1 MEDALRLQLPLPSE
15 ISSKIIC
22 QGLKTP
28 YYNLGLGVLK
38 HFTYSDED
46 DIVLPERDAE
56 LTLFDT
62 THYLFIN
69 QSKPFDIFK
78 LGLFTNMKY
87 LTLIHSGVTGDIQVL
102 QKMPQLSSLT
112 IVCSNIYGNISHLS
126 SLSELK
132 NITFNMVN
140 VYGNIE
146 SLFPLKKLEAL
157 CISSTNIKGLTTNLQ
172 HLKNIAI
179 II

>member
-1 MEDALRLQLPLPSE
+1 MEVALRIQFPLPSE
-15 ISSKIIC
+15 ICSKIIC
-22 QGLKTP
+22 QGLKSP
-28 YYNLGLGVLK
+28 YYDLGLGVLK
-38 HFTYSDED
+38 HFTYSDKD
-46 DIVLPERDAE
+46 DIVFPESDEE
-56 LTLFDT
+56 LTSFDT

-69 QSKPFDIFK
+69 ETKPFDIFK

-87 LTLIHSGVTGDIQVL
+87 LTLIHSGVKGDIQVL
-102 QKMPQLSSLT
+102 QKMPLLSSLT
-112 IVCSNIYGNISHLS
+112 IVCTDIYGNISHLS
-126 SLSELK
+126 SLRKLK
-132 NITFNMVN
+132 NITFNRVN

-157 CISSTNIKGLTTNLQ
+157 CISSTHIEGLTNNLQ